1 MAQSALN
8 VFRFCQ
14 RIPDHWSATFAER
27 HYRDGLSD
35 GVARNGRWM
44 FGDYGPPW
52 PSFGSAAWGVVDS
65 GTSLGGMSAISALAP
80 LCACL
85 SPLTI
90 CKIILGRLQPLGC
103 GVIPRPQRQRI
114 VCCPGWFLIDLR

>member
-8 VFRFCQ
+8 VFRFWQ

-27 HYRDGLSD
+27 RYRDGLSD

-52 PSFGSAAWGVVDS
+52 PSFGVRCS
-65 GTSLGGMSAISALAP
+65 GGGSRQRHFARQYVCDQRVGAST
-80 LCACL
+80 CL
-85 SPLTI
+85 SVPADYL
-90 CKIILGRLQPLGC
+90 
-103 GVIPRPQRQRI
+103 
-114 VCCPGWFLIDLR
+114 